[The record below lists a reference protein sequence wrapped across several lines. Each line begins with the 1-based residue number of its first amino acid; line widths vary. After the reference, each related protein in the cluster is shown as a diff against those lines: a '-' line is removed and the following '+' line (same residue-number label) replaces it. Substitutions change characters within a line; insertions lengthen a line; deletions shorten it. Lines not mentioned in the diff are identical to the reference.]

1 MASLNLY
8 QCPKCGRSFSEM
20 RGPLMGDLGPEPAEK
35 REQRR
40 LMLRPLR
47 DRLHG
52 IKRRPPQASDISD
65 TPGASDTSDTSDAP
79 DTSDISDAPGASD
92 TPDPELRFVDLDS
105 ELIICRRCDLVM
117 PVVMRARVD

>member
-20 RGPLMGDLGPEPAEK
+20 RGPLMGDLGPEPSEK

-79 DTSDISDAPGASD
+79 DA
-92 TPDPELRFVDLDS
+92 ELRFVDLDS

-117 PVVMRARVD
+117 PVWMRAMVD

>member
-8 QCPKCGRSFSEM
+8 QCPNCGRSFSEM
-20 RGPLMGDLGPEPAEK
+20 RGPLMGDLGPEPSEK

-52 IKRRPPQASDISD
+52 IKRRSPQASDTI
-65 TPGASDTSDTSDAP
+65 DTSDTPDASDA
-79 DTSDISDAPGASD
+79 S
-92 TPDPELRFVDLDS
+92 DPELRFVDLDS

-117 PVVMRARVD
+117 PVGMRARVD

>member
-52 IKRRPPQASDISD
+52 IKRRPPQASDTGDTSGASD

-79 DTSDISDAPGASD
+79 DA
-92 TPDPELRFVDLDS
+92 ELRFVDLDS

-117 PVVMRARVD
+117 PVGMRARVD

>member
-65 TPGASDTSDTSDAP
+65 TPDTSDTPDAP
-79 DTSDISDAPGASD
+79 DA
-92 TPDPELRFVDLDS
+92 ELRFVDLDS

-117 PVVMRARVD
+117 PVGMRARVD

>member
-52 IKRRPPQASDISD
+52 IKRRPPQASDTGD
-65 TPGASDTSDTSDAP
+65 APDTSDTSDAP
-79 DTSDISDAPGASD
+79 DA
-92 TPDPELRFVDLDS
+92 ELRFVDLDS

-117 PVVMRARVD
+117 PVGMRARVD

>member
-65 TPGASDTSDTSDAP
+65 TPGASDTSDAP
-79 DTSDISDAPGASD
+79 DA
-92 TPDPELRFVDLDS
+92 ELRFVDLDS

-117 PVVMRARVD
+117 PVGMRARVD

>member
-52 IKRRPPQASDISD
+52 IKRRPPQASDNID
-65 TPGASDTSDTSDAP
+65 TPDTSDAP
-79 DTSDISDAPGASD
+79 DA
-92 TPDPELRFVDLDS
+92 ELRFVDLDS

-117 PVVMRARVD
+117 PVGMRARVD

>member
-52 IKRRPPQASDISD
+52 IKRRPPQASDTSD
-65 TPGASDTSDTSDAP
+65 TPGASDNIDTP
-79 DTSDISDAPGASD
+79 DTSDNID
-92 TPDPELRFVDLDS
+92 TPDAPDAELRFVDLDS

-117 PVVMRARVD
+117 PVGMRARVD

>member
-8 QCPKCGRSFSEM
+8 QCPNCGRSFSEM
-20 RGPLMGDLGPEPAEK
+20 RGPLMGDGGPEPSEK

-52 IKRRPPQASDISD
+52 IKRRPPQASDTGDAPDTSD
-65 TPGASDTSDTSDAP
+65 TPDAPDTSDTSDAP
-79 DTSDISDAPGASD
+79 DA
-92 TPDPELRFVDLDS
+92 ELRFVDLDS
-105 ELIICRRCDLVM
+105 ELIICRRCDLAM
-117 PVVMRARVD
+117 PVGMQARVD

>member
-8 QCPKCGRSFSEM
+8 QCPNCGRSFSEM
-20 RGPLMGDLGPEPAEK
+20 RGPLMGDLGPEPSEK

-65 TPGASDTSDTSDAP
+65 TPGASDAPDASGTP
-79 DTSDISDAPGASD
+79 DTS
-92 TPDPELRFVDLDS
+92 DPELRFVDLDS
-105 ELIICRRCDLVM
+105 ELIICRRCDLAM
-117 PVVMRARVD
+117 PVWMRAMVD

>member
-1 MASLNLY
+1 MATLDQY
-8 QCPKCGRSFSEM
+8 QCPNCGRSFSEM
-20 RGPLMGDLGPEPAEK
+20 RGPLMSDGGLEPSEK

-52 IKRRPPQASDISD
+52 IKRRPPQA
-65 TPGASDTSDTSDAP
+65 GDTSDTPDA
-79 DTSDISDAPGASD
+79 S
-92 TPDPELRFVDLDS
+92 DPELRFFGVDS

-117 PVVMRARVD
+117 PVVMRAMVD

>member
-65 TPGASDTSDTSDAP
+65 TPGASDASDTSDAP
-79 DTSDISDAPGASD
+79 DA
-92 TPDPELRFVDLDS
+92 ELRFVDLDS

-117 PVVMRARVD
+117 PVGMRARVD

>member
-52 IKRRPPQASDISD
+52 IKRRPPQASDTGD
-65 TPGASDTSDTSDAP
+65 TPGASDTGDAPDTSDAP
-79 DTSDISDAPGASD
+79 DA
-92 TPDPELRFVDLDS
+92 ELRFVDLDS

-117 PVVMRARVD
+117 PVGMRARVD

>member
-52 IKRRPPQASDISD
+52 IKRRPPQASDTSD
-65 TPGASDTSDTSDAP
+65 TPGASDNIDTPDAP
-79 DTSDISDAPGASD
+79 DA
-92 TPDPELRFVDLDS
+92 ELRFVDLDS

-117 PVVMRARVD
+117 PIGMRARVD

>member
-52 IKRRPPQASDISD
+52 IKRRPPQASDTGD
-65 TPGASDTSDTSDAP
+65 TPDTSDTSDTPDAP
-79 DTSDISDAPGASD
+79 DA
-92 TPDPELRFVDLDS
+92 ELRFVDLDS

-117 PVVMRARVD
+117 PVGMRARVD

>member
-52 IKRRPPQASDISD
+52 IKRRPPQASDTGDTSGASD
-65 TPGASDTSDTSDAP
+65 TPGASDV
-79 DTSDISDAPGASD
+79 SD
-92 TPDPELRFVDLDS
+92 TPDAPDAELRFVDLDS

-117 PVVMRARVD
+117 PVGMRARVD

>member
-65 TPGASDTSDTSDAP
+65 TPGASDASGTSDAP
-79 DTSDISDAPGASD
+79 DA
-92 TPDPELRFVDLDS
+92 ELRFVDLDS

-117 PVVMRARVD
+117 PVVMQARVD

>member
-20 RGPLMGDLGPEPAEK
+20 RGPLMGDLGPEPSEK

-65 TPGASDTSDTSDAP
+65 TSGASDTSDA
-79 DTSDISDAPGASD
+79 
-92 TPDPELRFVDLDS
+92 ELRFVDLDS

-117 PVVMRARVD
+117 PIGMRARVD

>member
-8 QCPKCGRSFSEM
+8 QCPNCGRSFSEM

-47 DRLHG
+47 DRLRG

-65 TPGASDTSDTSDAP
+65 TPGASDASDA
-79 DTSDISDAPGASD
+79 
-92 TPDPELRFVDLDS
+92 PDPELRFVDLDS

-117 PVVMRARVD
+117 PIGMRARVD

>member
-8 QCPKCGRSFSEM
+8 QCPNCGRSFSEM
-20 RGPLMGDLGPEPAEK
+20 RGPLMGDLGPEPSEK

-52 IKRRPPQASDISD
+52 IKRRPPQASDTGDAPDTSD
-65 TPGASDTSDTSDAP
+65 TGDTSDAP
-79 DTSDISDAPGASD
+79 DA
-92 TPDPELRFVDLDS
+92 ELRFVDLDS

-117 PVVMRARVD
+117 PVGMRARVD

>member
-40 LMLRPLR
+40 LTLRALR

-65 TPGASDTSDTSDAP
+65 TPGASDNIDTP
-79 DTSDISDAPGASD
+79 DTS
-92 TPDPELRFVDLDS
+92 DPELRFVDLDS

-117 PVVMRARVD
+117 PVWMRARVD

>member
-52 IKRRPPQASDISD
+52 IKRRPPQASDTGD
-65 TPGASDTSDTSDAP
+65 APDTSDTSDAP
-79 DTSDISDAPGASD
+79 GASD
-92 TPDPELRFVDLDS
+92 ASDPELRFVDLDS
-105 ELIICRRCDLVM
+105 ELIICRRCDLAM

>member
-8 QCPKCGRSFSEM
+8 QCPKCSRSFSEM

-65 TPGASDTSDTSDAP
+65 
-79 DTSDISDAPGASD
+79 APGASD
-92 TPDPELRFVDLDS
+92 TPDAELRFVDLDS

-117 PVVMRARVD
+117 PVWMRAMVD

>member
-52 IKRRPPQASDISD
+52 IKRRPPQASDTGDAPDTSD
-65 TPGASDTSDTSDAP
+65 TPDAPDTSDTSDAP
-79 DTSDISDAPGASD
+79 DA
-92 TPDPELRFVDLDS
+92 ELRFVDLDS
-105 ELIICRRCDLVM
+105 ELIICRRCDLAM
-117 PVVMRARVD
+117 PVGMQARVD